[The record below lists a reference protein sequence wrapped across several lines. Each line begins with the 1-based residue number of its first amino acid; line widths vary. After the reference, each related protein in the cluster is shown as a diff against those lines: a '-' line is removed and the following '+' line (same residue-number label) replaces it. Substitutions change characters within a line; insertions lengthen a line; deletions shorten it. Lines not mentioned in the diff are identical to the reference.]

1 MAETPPPVL
10 DLSRLNPPQREA
22 VTVPE
27 GPLLVLAGAGSGKTR
42 VIAHRVAWLLEQG
55 VEPGAIL
62 AVTFTNKAA
71 AEMKERVRA
80 LAGAAGAKVR
90 VQTFHAF
97 GLWFL
102 GEEHRA
108 AGLPRR
114 FGVCDA
120 GDQMAVLKRC
130 LREVQLDDR
139 RLDVRRLM
147 ALLSRCRNGGGEPS
161 GDDDYGVMAAEL
173 LPRYRQAL
181 SAQRSLD
188 FDDLVLRPVEVLARD
203 AALR

>member
-42 VIAHRVAWLLEQG
+42 VIAHRVAWLLEEG
-55 VEPGAIL
+55 AAPGEIL

-71 AEMKERVRA
+71 AEMRERVRG

-108 AGLPRR
+108 VGLPRR

-120 GDQMAVLKRC
+120 GDQLALLKRC
-130 LREVQLDDR
+130 MRDVQVDDR
-139 RLDVRRLM
+139 RLDARRLVS
-147 ALLSRCRNGGGEPS
+147 LLSRARNAGAEPAGE
-161 GDDDYGVMAAEL
+161 DDYAVAAAGL

-181 SAQRSLD
+181 AAQRSLD
-188 FDDLVLRPVEVLARD
+188 FDDLVLR
-203 AALR
+203 

>member
-10 DLSRLNPPQREA
+10 DLGALNPPQREA

-42 VIAHRVAWLLEQG
+42 VIAHRVAWLLGRGEDPEA
-55 VEPGAIL
+55 VL

-71 AEMKERVRA
+71 AEMRERVRA
-80 LAGAAGAKVR
+80 LAGRRGAAVR

-114 FGVCDA
+114 FAVCDA
-120 GDQMAVLKRC
+120 GDQLTLLKRC
-130 LREVQLDDR
+130 MAEVRLGDR
-139 RLDVRRLM
+139 RLDARRLLS
-147 ALLSRCRNGGGEPS
+147 LLSRARDAGTAPG
-161 GDDDYGVMAAEL
+161 GDDDYAALAAE
-173 LPRYRQAL
+173 
-181 SAQRSLD
+181 
-188 FDDLVLRPVEVLARD
+188 
-203 AALR
+203 